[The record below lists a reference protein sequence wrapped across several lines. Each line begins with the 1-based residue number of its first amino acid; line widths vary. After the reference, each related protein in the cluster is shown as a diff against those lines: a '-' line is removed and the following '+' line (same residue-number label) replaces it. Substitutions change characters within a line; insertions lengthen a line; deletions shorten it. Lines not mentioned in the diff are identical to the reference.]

1 MRVIPVRWGP
11 LDLPFQFKRGVWFFA
26 ITIQECFEFRPR
38 WYREGAIVPALVLAY
53 YALLR
58 SILRTR
64 SELRRCLARCRH
76 CRIFFIAHP
85 RNAGR
90 CDLRC
95 PFGCREAQR
104 RRRSTQR
111 SVDYYRGTEG
121 RQKKRQQNSQRRAA
135 APAVAAKVVAA
146 VPLPNVEI
154 VEHVRMVVSLIEGRP
169 VSRAAI
175 EAMLKKVLRQHRMP
189 KRGKIG
195 DSVVR
200 SDEHPP

>member
-1 MRVIPVRWGP
+1 V
-11 LDLPFQFKRGVWFFA
+11 
-26 ITIQECFEFRPR
+26 T
-38 WYREGAIVPALVLAY
+38 ALVLAY

-64 SELRRCLARCRH
+64 SELRRCLTRCVH
-76 CRIFFIAHP
+76 CRIFFVAHP

-95 PFGCREAQR
+95 PFGCRAAER
-104 RRRSTQR
+104 RRRSTRR
-111 SVDYYRGTEG
+111 SVEYYRGKDG
-121 RQKKRQQNSQRRAA
+121 RNKKRQQNGRRRAV
-135 APAVAAKVVAA
+135 APTVAAKVVAA
-146 VPLPNVEI
+146 VPDLNAEI
-154 VEHVRMVVSLIEGRP
+154 VAHVRLVVSLIEGRP
-169 VSRAAI
+169 VSRAEI
-175 EAMLKKVLRQHRMP
+175 EAMLTKVLRQHRMP

>member
-1 MRVIPVRWGP
+1 M
-11 LDLPFQFKRGVWFFA
+11 
-26 ITIQECFEFRPR
+26 
-38 WYREGAIVPALVLAY
+38 PALVLAY

-76 CRIFFIAHP
+76 CRIFFLAHP

-104 RRRSTQR
+104 RQRSTQR
-111 SVDYYRGTEG
+111 SVEYYRGTEG
-121 RQKKRQQNSQRRAA
+121 RRKKRQQNSQRRA
-135 APAVAAKVVAA
+135 VTTVIAAKLVAA
-146 VPLPNVEI
+146 VPMPNAEI

-169 VSRAAI
+169 VSRAEI

-189 KRGKIG
+189 KPGKIG

>member
-1 MRVIPVRWGP
+1 MRIIRIRWGP
-11 LDLPFQFKRGVWFFA
+11 VDLPYQFKRGVWFFA
-26 ITIQECFEFRPR
+26 ITIRERFEFRPR
-38 WYREGAIVPALVLAY
+38 WYREGAIVPGLVLAY

-64 SELRRCLARCRH
+64 TELRRCLTRCRH

-104 RRRSTQR
+104 RRQSTQR
-111 SVDYYRGTEG
+111 SVEYYRGPEG
-121 RQKKRQQNSQRRAA
+121 RRKKRQHNSQRRAA
-135 APAVAAKVVAA
+135 ATAVAAQVVVAA
-146 VPLPNVEI
+146 PGPNSGM

-169 VSRAAI
+169 VSRAEIA
-175 EAMLKKVLRQHRMP
+175 AMLRKVLRQHRMSKP
-189 KRGKIG
+189 GKIG

-200 SDEHPP
+200 SNEHPP

>member
-1 MRVIPVRWGP
+1 M
-11 LDLPFQFKRGVWFFA
+11 
-26 ITIQECFEFRPR
+26 
-38 WYREGAIVPALVLAY
+38 PALVLAY

-58 SILRTR
+58 SILRSR
-64 SELRRCLARCRH
+64 SELRRCLTRCRH
-76 CRIFFIAHP
+76 CRIFFVAHP

-111 SVDYYRGTEG
+111 SVEYYRGAEG
-121 RQKKRQQNSQRRAA
+121 RRKKRQQNGQRRAA
-135 APAVAAKVVAA
+135 ATAAKVAAA
-146 VPLPNVEI
+146 VPVPNAGM

-169 VSRAAI
+169 VSRAEI
-175 EAMLKKVLRQHRMP
+175 EAMLKIVLRQHRMP
-189 KRGKIG
+189 KQGKIG
-195 DSVVR
+195 DNVVQ

>member
-1 MRVIPVRWGP
+1 MKIIRARWGL
-11 LDLPFQFKRGVWFFA
+11 LDLPFQYQRRVRFFA
-26 ITIQECFEFRPR
+26 ITIQECFEFRRR
-38 WYREGAIVPALVLAY
+38 WYRGGAVAVLVLEY

-58 SILRTR
+58 SILRTWPK
-64 SELRRCLARCRH
+64 LRRCLTRCVH
-76 CRIFFIAHP
+76 CRIFFVAHP

-111 SVDYYRGTEG
+111 SVEYYRGTEG
-121 RQKKRQQNSQRRAA
+121 RRKKRQQNSQRRTATTVI
-135 APAVAAKVVAA
+135 PATMVAA
-146 VPLPNVEI
+146 VPMPNAEI

-169 VSRAAI
+169 VSRAEI

-189 KRGKIG
+189 KQGKIG